1 MANTWVK
8 IGNLKGPKGDPG
20 TTEAVA
26 RFDAIEAKNVAQDT
40 RLTNVESKN
49 TTQDGRLTTNESAI
63 AALQSRGVLAD
74 GTDLNTL
81 NGTAHVGTYGL
92 LTTSTY
98 PNAPAVTMTSTAV
111 LEVQRGAGNAAVQ
124 RITFGTVLLWREAV
138 DTTAGTWSAWAQV
151 QTTAAADAAAATL
164 AAAGPLTGASSTT
177 NPDVSFS
184 ITDTAGRR
192 SWLEVDAAGGPT
204 LAAAAAIAASLPA
217 VESVTPS
224 LVDDT
229 AVYSVTDSKG
239 RRSWLEVDANG
250 GPTFHSVGLLKA
262 AGLVTGAGV
271 GAVAEADLEPGLA
284 ARIPAAFSVA
294 DAKAGKTRVL
304 TVRDSAG
311 LVRPL
316 TSDPLQVSFWGDSLF
331 DGYPV
336 PPYNADQSNSVPGV
350 FATLYPAATVYNFGK
365 QGQSA
370 DEIAIRQGGIVPML
384 TVAGGNIPASG
395 SVTVTSPAVF
405 AWRLDRSADSTTGT
419 LAGVPGTL
427 TFVRTASPDMT
438 FTRTT
443 PGTAVPV
450 AGAVPWESAGRAYA
464 GGLQVIM
471 AGRNDIGYNSP
482 VGVPSVDRVVTATV
496 AMVES
501 LTPMNRRVL
510 LLGATTSTA
519 EITGSNGYNQV
530 TAINAALKS
539 LYPQFFWDYRAWLVK
554 EAIYEL
560 GITPTADDLTA
571 MAGDT
576 LPPSIMTDPVHY
588 SPATAAKAAARI
600 KLELTN
606 RGWI

>member
-1 MANTWVK
+1 MTTFDARGLPQFVTSDKIAATGDGLREDLNLISAAASSAIATEGARAEGAAKSDANTKYGGLPQRMTDV
-8 IGNLKGPKGDPG
+8 
-20 TTEAVA
+20 ES
-26 RFDAIEAKNVAQDT
+26 KNTAQDG
-40 RLTNVESKN
+40 RLSAVEGKN
-49 TTQDGRLTTNESAI
+49 TTQDGRLDSA
-63 AALQSRGVLAD
+63 
-74 GTDLNTL
+74 
-81 NGTAHVGTYGL
+81 
-92 LTTSTY
+92 
-98 PNAPAVTMTSTAV
+98 
-111 LEVQRGAGNAAVQ
+111 E
-124 RITFGTVLLWREAV
+124 
-138 DTTAGTWSAWAQV
+138 
-151 QTTAAADAAAATL
+151 AAAAAL
-164 AAAGPLTGASSTT
+164 AAAGPLTGASPTT
-177 NPDVSFS
+177 NPDVVLS
-184 ITDTAGRR
+184 IVDSADRR
-192 SWLEVDAAGGPT
+192 SWLEIDGSGGPT
-204 LAAAAAIAASLPA
+204 PEAAASIAAALPA
-217 VESVTPS
+217 QLVETPA

-229 AVYSVTDSKG
+229 AILAIVDSAD
-239 RRSWLEVDANG
+239 RRSWLEIDRSG
-250 GPTFHSVGLLKA
+250 GPTFYALSLLKE
-262 AGLVTGAGV
+262 AGVVIGAGAGSV
-271 GAVAEADLEPGLA
+271 METDLDPGLA

-294 DAKAGKTRVL
+294 DAKAGKTRAL
-304 TVRDSAG
+304 TVRDRAG

-316 TSDPLQVSFWGDSLF
+316 TCDPLQVAFWGDSLF

-336 PPYNADQSNSVPGV
+336 PPYNVDQSNSLPGV

-384 TVAGGNIPASG
+384 TVSGGSIPASG
-395 SVTVTSPAVF
+395 PVTVTSPAVF
-405 AWRLDRSADSTTGT
+405 GWRLDRAADSATGT

-464 GGLQVIM
+464 GALQVIM

-482 VGVPSVDRVVTATV
+482 AGVPSVDRVVTATV

-510 LLGATTSTA
+510 LLGTTTSTA
-519 EITGSNGYNQV
+519 ETSGTNGYNQV
-530 TAINAALKS
+530 TAINAALKA

-560 GITPTADDLTA
+560 GITPTAGDLVQ

-576 LPPSIMTDPVHY
+576 LPSSIMTDPVHY